1 VAGIGVRRSGFL
13 AASMLALASSA
24 LALDVKPVAKDV
36 FAIVGPKEQRS
47 AENLGNNATFGVIV
61 TPEGVVLVDPGG
73 SWKGAEAIDKA
84 IAGVTDKP
92 VKVVINS
99 GGQDHRWLGN
109 GYWNSKGAKIIA
121 SEAAIADHKARG
133 AMQMEGLKQF
143 LGDKLAGT
151 EPVYADTA
159 FKDEM
164 KLSLAGVNLLIRHA
178 GQAHTTGDSFIWLA
192 DRKVMF
198 TGDIVYVER
207 ILGVGPQSNSG
218 SWIKAF
224 EAMANLGPSQVVPGH
239 GGPTDLA
246 TAKRDTLDYLANL
259 RNGMK
264 ALIDKG
270 GSLADAPKV
279 DQSAFRHLEQF
290 DSLAGRNAAQV
301 FTEMEL
307 E

>member
-1 VAGIGVRRSGFL
+1 MMGRSAVFGTCL
-13 AASMLALASSA
+13 LTLASQA
-24 LALDVKPVAKDV
+24 LALEVKPVAKDV
-36 FAIVGPKEQRS
+36 FAIVGAKEQRS

-92 VKVVINS
+92 VKIVINS

-109 GYWNSKGAKIIA
+109 GYWKAKGAKIIA
-121 SEAAIADHKARG
+121 SEAAIADHKTRG

-151 EPVYADTA
+151 APVYADNA
-159 FKDEM
+159 FKQEM
-164 KLSLAGVNLLIRHA
+164 KLNLGGVDLLIRHV
-178 GQAHTTGDSFIWLA
+178 GQAHTPGDSFLWLA

-207 ILGVGPQSNSG
+207 ILGVGPQSHAG
-218 SWIKAF
+218 SWIKTF
-224 EAMANLGPSQVVPGH
+224 EAMASLGPAMIVPGH
-239 GGPTDLA
+239 GGPTDLSR
-246 TAKRDTLDYLANL
+246 AKRDTLDYLVNL
-259 RNGMK
+259 RTQIK
-264 ALIDKG
+264 ALIDKS
-270 GSLADAPKV
+270 GSLAEASKI
-279 DQSAFRHLEQF
+279 DQSAFRRLEQF